1 MTGSGRVVVLVSTHT
16 PKHLAAVLAGIG
28 WQSRFPDAVCVA
40 CDTEDD
46 RVEEIVREG
55 VGRWRG
61 GVPVVYTA
69 RGFMGTGRASQNRNN
84 GLRALEE
91 HCELRD
97 EDAVVFLDGDIVLG
111 PDALS
116 VHARALAD
124 GAGMVYGGRANL
136 SQGVTEGARWDT
148 MPADPEGGRGWFE
161 RVWPVEEEEAIAKR
175 ARRYRRAL
183 SLRRAGLARVGAV
196 KAHKPKV
203 LSCHFACR
211 VSVLRAVNG
220 FDEAYEGWGWEDDDL
235 GRRALLV
242 QPARGLVEKLEAAR
256 AVHLWHPSRARDAM
270 EATPNR
276 ARFEEGLRRQRR
288 EGVRSAWADA
298 GWHSA
303 REQGAVRTVVVCGAG
318 STTRDG

>member
-1 MTGSGRVVVLVSTHT
+1 MSTHT

-28 WQSRFPDAVCVA
+28 WQSRFPDAVCVT
-40 CDTEDD
+40 CDAEDQ
-46 RVEEIVREG
+46 RVEAIVRAG
-55 VGRWRG
+55 AGRWTRG
-61 GVPVVYTA
+61 GRPVLCTMRA
-69 RGFMGTGRASQNRNN
+69 FMGTGRASQNRNN

-91 HCELRD
+91 RCGLKD

-111 PDALS
+111 PDALA
-116 VHARALAD
+116 VHADALR
-124 GAGMVYGGRANL
+124 GGVGMVYGGRANL
-136 SQGVTEGARWDT
+136 SQEVTEGVRWDT
-148 MPADPEGGRGWFE
+148 MPGDPDSGRAWFA
-161 RVWPVEEEEAIAKR
+161 RLWPAEEEAGIVRR

-183 SLRRAGLARVGAV
+183 ALRRAGLATLGLV

-211 VSVLRAVNG
+211 VSLLRAVNG

-242 QPARGLVEKLEAAR
+242 QPARGLAERLETAR

-270 EATPNR
+270 ERTPNR
-276 ARFEEGLRRQRR
+276 TRFEEGLRRQRL

-303 REQGAVRTVVVCGAG
+303 REQGAVRTVVVGGARAMKQG
-318 STTRDG
+318 A

>member
-1 MTGSGRVVVLVSTHT
+1 MVLVSTHT
-16 PKHLAAVLAGIG
+16 PRHLGAVLAGIG

-40 CDTEDD
+40 CDTEDA
-46 RVEEIVREG
+46 RVEAIVRGG

-61 GVPVVYTA
+61 DVPVVYTA
-69 RGFMGTGRASQNRNN
+69 RAFMGTGRASQNRNN

-91 HCELRD
+91 NCGLRD
-97 EDAVVFLDGDIVLG
+97 GDAVVFLDGDIVLG
-111 PDALS
+111 PDALA
-116 VHARALAD
+116 VHDEALKN

-136 SQGVTEGARWDT
+136 SQEVTESTRWDT
-148 MPADPEGGRGWFE
+148 MPLDPEAGRGWFG
-161 RVWPVEEEEAIAKR
+161 RVWPAEEEGAIAKR
-175 ARRYRRAL
+175 AGRYRRAL
-183 SLRRAGLARVGAV
+183 ALRRAGLARVGVV

-242 QPARGLVEKLEAAR
+242 QPARGLAERLETAR
-256 AVHLWHPSRARDAM
+256 AVHLWHPSRAREAM

-276 ARFEEGLRRQRR
+276 ARFEDGVVRQRR

-318 STTRDG
+318 ATRGSL